1 MANVKEIEAFLNELQ
16 TEAKDNKG
24 PTQYVNRDKLD
35 CQIDE
40 KSGFSEMFEGYILEG
55 YTEGIEG
62 NYGTSTACRMIRPN
76 DGRRLT
82 LWLTGFEQEHLKSQ
96 LANWT
101 DEGHSFPHEIKF
113 VRHKVLGRNGRQYNR
128 FSAQVL
134 SSGEDVVVPPVPE
147 DQIEVVGDTK
157 ASE

>member
-1 MANVKEIEAFLNELQ
+1 MANVKEIEAFLNEIQ
-16 TEAKDNKG
+16 TEAKENRG

-40 KSGFSEMFEGYILEG
+40 KSGYSSMFTGYILEG

-62 NYGTSTACRMIRPN
+62 NYGTSTACRMIRPD

-82 LWLTGFEQEHLKSQ
+82 LWLTGFEQEHLKS
-96 LANWT
+96 AISNWT

-113 VRHKVLGRNGRQYNR
+113 VRHKVLGKNGRQYNR

-147 DQIEVVGDTK
+147 DQIEVVDD
-157 ASE
+157 SE